1 MSAPR
6 LSGQPQLPNSLMRTQ
21 RTHQVLAATLAFVCF
36 GCAFGG
42 TSSGVSSTSEKY
54 LMSASARA
62 PSNVPSGH
70 HEVIEPVL
78 PTLYGRDGSP
88 VATQRG
94 GTVEPGRQPSHSLDS
109 SDGSRMYI
117 LELYQQAID
126 EKEALEI
133 EVGALGAALDKSNDA
148 IEQGA
153 LRIVELQKLS
163 EGLRTDVS
171 RLEGEGVELAERL
184 TTAQIRRLEAEKL
197 LLEAKIEWSRLQKMM
212 QDRAAASEAN
222 MSAGGRR

>member
-1 MSAPR
+1 MSA
-6 LSGQPQLPNSLMRTQ
+6 G
-21 RTHQVLAATLAFVCF
+21 
-36 GCAFGG
+36 
-42 TSSGVSSTSEKY
+42 
-54 LMSASARA
+54 ARA
-62 PSNVPSGH
+62 PSNIPNGQ

-88 VATQRG
+88 VSVQRG
-94 GTVEPGRQPSHSLDS
+94 GTIEPGREPSHSLDS
-109 SDGSRMYI
+109 GDGSRMYI

-133 EVGALGAALDKSNDA
+133 EVRALGAALDKANDA
-148 IEQGA
+148 IEQEA
-153 LRIVELQKLS
+153 MRVAELQKFS
-163 EGLRTDVS
+163 EGLQADVS
-171 RLEGEGVELAERL
+171 RLESEGMELAERL

-222 MSAGGRR
+222 SSAGSRR